1 MNKTTNTVAN
11 KTTVTGGITMKTAE
25 MKALVATKVAEM
37 EELLN
42 ELLNNPELSVATK
55 RTQKF
60 QRETAIHTLKVFEA
74 VLEQTDTNVS
84 LTMDQEK
91 WFKSMTTLT
100 RDRKAASAIEFKEG
114 DNFFEVMK
122 KYPNKNFE
130 QVEKAVTKA
139 GYKLQGQ
146 TIVKA

>member
-1 MNKTTNTVAN
+1 
-11 KTTVTGGITMKTAE
+11 MKPIE
-25 MKALVATKVAEM
+25 MKELVAVKVAEM
-37 EELLN
+37 EELLD
-42 ELLNNPELSVATK
+42 ELLNSNVSDATK

-60 QRETAIHTLKVFEA
+60 QRSTAIHNMKVFEA
-74 VLEQTDTNVS
+74 VLEQTDADIK

-91 WFKSMTTLT
+91 WFKSMVTLT
-100 RDRKAASAIEFKEG
+100 RERKAASAIEFKEG

-130 QVEKAVTKA
+130 QAEKAVTKA

>member
-1 MNKTTNTVAN
+1 
-11 KTTVTGGITMKTAE
+11 MKTIE
-25 MKALVATKVAEM
+25 MKELVAVKVAEM

-42 ELLNNPELSVATK
+42 ELLNSNISEATK

-60 QRETAIHTLKVFEA
+60 QRSTAIHTLKVFEA
-74 VLEQTDTNVS
+74 VLEQTDADIKLS
-84 LTMDQEK
+84 MDQEK
-91 WFKSMTTLT
+91 WFQSMVTLT
-100 RDRKAASAIEFKEG
+100 RDRKAATAIDFKEG

-139 GYKLQGQ
+139 GFKLQGQ

>member
-1 MNKTTNTVAN
+1 
-11 KTTVTGGITMKTAE
+11 MKTIE
-25 MKALVATKVAEM
+25 MKELVAIKVAEM
-37 EELLN
+37 EELLD
-42 ELLNNPELSVATK
+42 ELLNSNVSDATK

-60 QRETAIHTLKVFEA
+60 QRSTAIHTLKVFEA
-74 VLEQTDTNVS
+74 VLEQTDADIK

-91 WFKSMTTLT
+91 WFKSMVTLT
-100 RDRKAASAIEFKEG
+100 RERKAASAIEFKEG

>member
-1 MNKTTNTVAN
+1 
-11 KTTVTGGITMKTAE
+11 MKTIE
-25 MKALVATKVAEM
+25 MKKLVAIKVAEM

-42 ELLNNPELSVATK
+42 ELLNSDVSDATK

-60 QRETAIHTLKVFEA
+60 QRSTAIHTLKVFEA
-74 VLEQTDTNVS
+74 VLEQADADIK
-84 LTMDQEK
+84 LTMDQLK
-91 WFKSMTTLT
+91 WFQSMVTLT
-100 RDRKAASAIEFKEG
+100 RDRKAATAIDFKEG

-139 GYKLQGQ
+139 GFKLQGQ

>member
-1 MNKTTNTVAN
+1 
-11 KTTVTGGITMKTAE
+11 MKTIE
-25 MKALVATKVAEM
+25 MKELVAVKVAEM
-37 EELLN
+37 EELLD
-42 ELLNNPELSVATK
+42 ELLNSDVSDATK

-60 QRETAIHTLKVFEA
+60 QRSTAIHTLKVFEA
-74 VLEQTDTNVS
+74 VLEQIDADIK

-91 WFKSMTTLT
+91 WFKSMVTLA
-100 RDRKAASAIEFKEG
+100 RERKAASTIEFKEG
-114 DNFFEVMK
+114 DNFFEIMK

>member
-1 MNKTTNTVAN
+1 
-11 KTTVTGGITMKTAE
+11 MKTIE
-25 MKALVATKVAEM
+25 MKELVAVKVAEM
-37 EELLN
+37 EELLD
-42 ELLNNPELSVATK
+42 ELLNSNVSDATK

-60 QRETAIHTLKVFEA
+60 QRSTAIHTLKVFEA
-74 VLEQTDTNVS
+74 VLEQADADIK

-91 WFKSMTTLT
+91 WFKSMVTLT
-100 RDRKAASAIEFKEG
+100 RERKAASTIEFKEG

-139 GYKLQGQ
+139 GFKLQGQ

>member
-1 MNKTTNTVAN
+1 
-11 KTTVTGGITMKTAE
+11 MKTIE
-25 MKALVATKVAEM
+25 MKELVAIKVAEM

-42 ELLNNPELSVATK
+42 ELLNSNVSEATK

-60 QRETAIHTLKVFEA
+60 QRSTAIHTLKVFEA
-74 VLEQTDTNVS
+74 VLEQTDADIK

-91 WFKSMTTLT
+91 WFQSMVTLT
-100 RDRKAASAIEFKEG
+100 RDRKAATAIDFKEG

-139 GYKLQGQ
+139 GFKLQGQ

>member
-1 MNKTTNTVAN
+1 
-11 KTTVTGGITMKTAE
+11 MKTIE
-25 MKALVATKVAEM
+25 MKELVAIKVAEM
-37 EELLN
+37 EELLD
-42 ELLNNPELSVATK
+42 ELLNSNVSDATK

-60 QRETAIHTLKVFEA
+60 QRSTVIHTLKVFEA
-74 VLEQTDTNVS
+74 VLEQTDADIK

-91 WFKSMTTLT
+91 WFKSMVTLT
-100 RDRKAASAIEFKEG
+100 RERKAASAIEFKEG

-139 GYKLQGQ
+139 GFKLQGQ

>member
-1 MNKTTNTVAN
+1 
-11 KTTVTGGITMKTAE
+11 MKTIE
-25 MKALVATKVAEM
+25 MKELVAVKVAEM
-37 EELLN
+37 EELLD
-42 ELLNNPELSVATK
+42 ELLNSNVSEATK

-60 QRETAIHTLKVFEA
+60 QRSTAIHTLKVFEV
-74 VLEQTDTNVS
+74 VLGQTDADIK

-91 WFKSMTTLT
+91 WFKSMVTLT
-100 RDRKAASAIEFKEG
+100 RERKAASSIEFKEG

>member
-1 MNKTTNTVAN
+1 
-11 KTTVTGGITMKTAE
+11 MKTIE
-25 MKALVATKVAEM
+25 MKKLVAIKVAEM

-42 ELLNNPELSVATK
+42 ELLNSNVSEATK

-60 QRETAIHTLKVFEA
+60 QRSTAIHTLKVFEA
-74 VLEQTDTNVS
+74 VLEQTDADIK

-91 WFKSMTTLT
+91 WFQSMVTLT
-100 RDRKAASAIEFKEG
+100 RDRKAATAIDFKEG

-139 GYKLQGQ
+139 GFKLQGQ

>member
-1 MNKTTNTVAN
+1 
-11 KTTVTGGITMKTAE
+11 MKTIE
-25 MKALVATKVAEM
+25 MKELVAVKVAEM
-37 EELLN
+37 EELLD
-42 ELLNNPELSVATK
+42 ELLNSNVSDATK

-60 QRETAIHTLKVFEA
+60 QRSTAIHNMKVFEA
-74 VLEQTDTNVS
+74 VLDQFDSTYDIK

-91 WFKSMTTLT
+91 WLKSMITLT
-100 RDRKAASAIEFKEG
+100 RERKAASTIEFKEG

-139 GYKLQGQ
+139 GFKLQGQ

>member
-1 MNKTTNTVAN
+1 
-11 KTTVTGGITMKTAE
+11 MKTIE
-25 MKALVATKVAEM
+25 MKELVAIKVAEM

-42 ELLNNPELSVATK
+42 ELLNSNVSEATK

-60 QRETAIHTLKVFEA
+60 QRSTAIHTLKVFEA
-74 VLEQTDTNVS
+74 VLEQTDADIK

-91 WFKSMTTLT
+91 WFQSMVTLT
-100 RDRKAASAIEFKEG
+100 RDRKAATTIDFKEG

-139 GYKLQGQ
+139 GFKLQGQ

>member
-1 MNKTTNTVAN
+1 MET
-11 KTTVTGGITMKTAE
+11 IE
-25 MKALVATKVAEM
+25 MKELVAIKVAEM
-37 EELLN
+37 EELLD
-42 ELLNNPELSVATK
+42 ELLNSNVSDATK

-60 QRETAIHTLKVFEA
+60 QRSTAIHTLKVFEA
-74 VLEQTDTNVS
+74 VLEQTDADIK

-91 WFKSMTTLT
+91 WFKSMVTLT

-114 DNFFEVMK
+114 DNFFEIMK

>member
-1 MNKTTNTVAN
+1 
-11 KTTVTGGITMKTAE
+11 MKTIE
-25 MKALVATKVAEM
+25 MKELVAVKVAEM
-37 EELLN
+37 EELLD
-42 ELLNNPELSVATK
+42 ELLNSNVSVATK

-60 QRETAIHTLKVFEA
+60 QRSTAIHTLKVFEA
-74 VLEQTDTNVS
+74 VLEQVDTDIK

-91 WFKSMTTLT
+91 WFKSMVTLT
-100 RDRKAASAIEFKEG
+100 RERRAASAIDFKEG

-139 GYKLQGQ
+139 GFKLQGQ